1 MQLEMNTQRVFYAL
15 KSLTNVH
22 FLFAD
27 ALVRSDLV
35 EQIPNVAI
43 ICHEAPHLFGDVL
56 RNHLLDIVMKYL
68 NDQDNQASE
77 SCLCRVLNNMYLKQ
91 KPKYFSGDV
100 NIETFFSL

>member
-1 MQLEMNTQRVFYAL
+1 MKLIVFLEIKLSNEYVTRETIFYAF
-15 KSLTNVH
+15 KSITNIH

-43 ICHEAPHLFGDVL
+43 ICHEAPHLFGHVI
-56 RNHLLDIVMKYL
+56 RNYLLDIVMKYL

-77 SCLCRVLNNMYLKQ
+77 SCLVFCTYTTQNKNRSIYQ
-91 KPKYFSGDV
+91 
-100 NIETFFSL
+100 

>member
-1 MQLEMNTQRVFYAL
+1 MKLIVFLEIKLSNEYATRETIFYAL
-15 KSLTNVH
+15 KSFTNIH

-43 ICHEAPHLFGDVL
+43 ICHEAPHLFGHVI
-56 RNHLLDIVMKYL
+56 RNYLLDIVMKYL

-77 SCLCRVLNNMYLKQ
+77 SCLCRVLHTN
-91 KPKYFSGDV
+91 PK
-100 NIETFFSL
+100 